1 MLIGSP
7 ARAFLRIVVY
17 AAMTLVLIP
26 VQALLVLL
34 RLHGPSRWLPVY
46 YHRAVCWV
54 LGLKVEQR
62 GQISSAHP
70 TLFVSN
76 HVSYLDIEVLGSLIA
91 GSFVAKAEVAT
102 WPFFS
107 VLAKLQRTVFVDR
120 RIASTR
126 GNADEMLQRLGHGD
140 NLILFPEGT
149 SGDGTRVLGFR
160 SSLLAVAQLTKNGKP
175 ITVQPVSI
183 TYVRLDGI
191 PLGRHWRPFYAW
203 YGDMSLAPHLWQM
216 AGLGEVLVMVNFH
229 EPTDLAQFAD
239 RKKLTEHC
247 QKVIGEAL
255 ADSNAGRDRKSTR
268 LNSSHIQKSRM
279 PSSA

>member
-17 AAMTLVLIP
+17 AAMTLLLIP
-26 VQALLVLL
+26 VQTLFVAL
-34 RLHGPSRWLPVY
+34 RLRGPSRWLPVY

-54 LGLKVEQR
+54 LGLKVEVR
-62 GQISSAHP
+62 GAMSQERP

-76 HVSYLDIEVLGSLIA
+76 HVSYLDIEVFGSVIP

-107 VLAKLQRTVFVDR
+107 ILAKLQRTVFVDR

-126 GNADEMLQRLGHGD
+126 GNAEEMQQRLAAGD

-160 SSLLAVAQLTKNGKP
+160 SSLLAVAQLSKDGKP

-183 TYVRLDGI
+183 TYMRLDGI

-216 AGLGEVLVMVNFH
+216 AGLGEVSVMVNFH
-229 EPTDLAQFAD
+229 DTTDLSKFPD
-239 RKKLTEHC
+239 RKKLTEYC
-247 QKVIGEAL
+247 QKVISEAL
-255 ADSNAGRDRKSTR
+255 ADSNAGRFEK
-268 LNSSHIQKSRM
+268 LPPAKN
-279 PSSA
+279 AA

>member
-255 ADSNAGRDRKSTR
+255 ADSNAGRFEK
-268 LNSSHIQKSRM
+268 LPPAKN
-279 PSSA
+279 AA